1 MVRALHSILLL
12 SPLYDPDNE
21 CVCVCVFHEPGAM
34 ITGASAAQD
43 VVASLRDT
51 GTGAAATQFAR
62 SKL

>member
-1 MVRALHSILLL
+1 M
-12 SPLYDPDNE
+12 
-21 CVCVCVFHEPGAM
+21 CVCLLCEPGAM

-51 GTGAAATQFAR
+51 GTGTGAAAGASTFAR